1 MRRDRIGK
9 GKLSTAYGTIEG
21 VGRPSQIEDDLD
33 IDGPIVKEYNW
44 ETGKFEP
51 INQKPR
57 HKFDSDFEDIKS
69 KVGGQYVDPK
79 NKQ

>member
-51 INQKPR
+51 TNEKPR
-57 HKFDSDFEDIKS
+57 HNNFSGSEGLDSRGD
-69 KVGGQYVDPK
+69 GQYVNPK